1 MKSKTTTTSGAT
13 ERPAVLGPGLS
24 DPLNNGFAES
34 EQIPTTGEAPGVL
47 SSSVLILAA
56 SVIGCGLNYLFGIYL
71 ARMLGAGDFGLYAIG
86 VSLFNILILLAPLG
100 LDTAIMKYVSQSLGL
115 GETHRIRPYILL
127 AGGITLICGVVFG
140 ACLGVS
146 SGWLAER
153 IFGKPELTR
162 VLVVFAIGIPIAAV
176 SGVLLSSLRALHDI
190 RQYASIKYLLE
201 PIGKFALAAVAVW
214 LGWGLAGVMGAILMI
229 LTVST
234 IVTIVCLLRM
244 TDYRSGHNDA
254 EWALSVPAFLAF
266 SYPLVVSNLFGI
278 LAPRSDVLF
287 IGAWFTSRD
296 VGVYSAASQTA
307 AILGLIMTA
316 FHSAVIPMIGT
327 VIARKD
333 QARLESLFRFTSRW
347 TMALSLLIFIYFG
360 LFGREILHLFGEGFA
375 KGAPWLII
383 LASGHLVNSA
393 SGPATATLIMAGYP
407 RTIMVNS
414 IVMGLLLIGANMLL
428 IPRYGALGAAW
439 AMALHVSAGSVL
451 CIVEAKWLCGVT
463 PFSRSMAKP
472 LWAGAAALAVG
483 GFVKSAL
490 LPSYTAAVGLL
501 VTAIFAALLLAMKLD
516 SADRK
521 ALLELAQKFR
531 PLARWLP
538 APSS

>member
-1 MKSKTTTTSGAT
+1 MKSSTTTSSNSA
-13 ERPAVLGPGLS
+13 EISAVLHSGRSGHL
-24 DPLNNGFAES
+24 DNGFTELKRV
-34 EQIPTTGEAPGVL
+34 PTTGEAPGVL
-47 SSSVLILAA
+47 SSSVLVLVA
-56 SVIGCGLNYLFGIYL
+56 SVFGCGLNYLFGIYL

-86 VSLFNILILLAPLG
+86 LGIFNILILLAPLG
-100 LDTAIMKYVSQSLGL
+100 LDTTIMKYVSQSLGL

-127 AGGITLICGVVFG
+127 AGGITLVCGVVFG
-140 ACLGVS
+140 VCLGVS
-146 SGWLAER
+146 SGWLAGK

-162 VLVVFAIGIPIAAV
+162 VLVIFAIGIPVAAV
-176 SGVLLSSLRALHDI
+176 SAVLLSSLRALHDI
-190 RQYASIKYLLE
+190 RQYVSIKYFLE
-201 PIGKFALAAVAVW
+201 PAGKFALAAVAVW
-214 LGWGLAGVMGAILMI
+214 LGWGLAGVLGAFLVI

-234 IVTIVCLLRM
+234 IVTIVCLLPM
-244 TDYRSGHNDA
+244 TDFRSGHNDA
-254 EWALSVPAFLAF
+254 ERALSVPAFLAF

-347 TMALSLLIFIYFG
+347 TLALSLLIFIYFV

-383 LASGHLVNSA
+383 LAAGHLVNSA
-393 SGPATATLIMAGYP
+393 SGPATATLIMAGHP
-407 RTIMVNS
+407 RIIMVNS

-451 CIVEAKWLCGVT
+451 CIVEARWLCDVT

-472 LWAGAAALAVG
+472 LWAGAAALAAG

-490 LPSYTAAVGLL
+490 PPAFTAAVGLL
-501 VTAIFAALLLAMKLD
+501 VPAIFAAVLLAMKLD
-516 SADRK
+516 AADRQ

-538 APSS
+538 DASS